1 MTRSS
6 FALLLSL
13 ASLAACDA
21 YDEDLGATPFFCGP
35 TEPRCPDG
43 YACQVDG
50 LTNEEICVG
59 NGESL
64 SVDFDC
70 ADDSANEPNNMLE
83 EGSVVPPEMKEFSV
97 DGQAVCPAGDRDLF
111 TITVGTMNSSIEIVV
126 DYEAGGAVLQMAL
139 LNAGGVPIST
149 ATEVESMKL
158 RAAAQNL
165 PVGTYYASVSAP
177 VMETIS
183 VNNYKLAITVA
194 P

>member
-6 FALLLSL
+6 SAVFLVL
-13 ASLAACDA
+13 ASLAACNA
-21 YDEDLGATPFFCGP
+21 YDEDLGPTPFFCDEV
-35 TEPRCPDG
+35 TMECPDG
-43 YACQVDG
+43 YRCQTDG
-50 LTNEEICVG
+50 LTNENICVG
-59 NGESL
+59 EGESL

-83 EGSVVPPEMKEFSV
+83 EATVVPADMKSFSV
-97 DGQAVCPAGDRDLF
+97 SGQAVCPAGDRDLF
-111 TITVGTMNSSIEIVV
+111 AITVGTMNSSIEIIAE
-126 DYEAGGAVLQMAL
+126 YEAGGAVLQMAL
-139 LNAGGVPIST
+139 LNAGGIPIST
-149 ATEVESMKL
+149 ATEVSSMTL

-183 VNNYKLAITVA
+183 VNNYELAITVA

>member
-1 MTRSS
+1 MKAQLFCS
-6 FALLLSL
+6 LLVT
-13 ASLAACDA
+13 LAACDA
-21 YDEDLGATPFFCGP
+21 YDTDLGPTPFFCGE
-35 TEPRCPDG
+35 TAPRCPDG
-43 YACQVDG
+43 YTCQTDG
-50 LTNEEICVG
+50 LTLEEICVSE
-59 NGESL
+59 GESL

-70 ADDSANEPNNMLE
+70 DDDSANEPNNLLE
-83 EGSVVPPEMKEFSV
+83 EGTVVPADMKEYSV
-97 DGQAVCPAGDRDLF
+97 TGQAVCPAGDRDLF
-111 TITVGTMNSSIEIVV
+111 NITVGTMNSSIEIVL

-149 ATEVESMKL
+149 ATEVSSMKL

-183 VNNYKLAITVA
+183 VNNYQLAITVA

>member
-1 MTRSS
+1 MKRSP
-6 FALLLSL
+6 FIVALLGLT
-13 ASLAACDA
+13 ACDA
-21 YDEDLGATPFFCGP
+21 YDEDLGPTPFFCDEV
-35 TEPRCPDG
+35 TMECPDG
-43 YACQVDG
+43 YRCQTDG
-50 LTNEEICVG
+50 LTNENICVA

-70 ADDSANEPNNMLE
+70 DDDSANEPNNMLE
-83 EGSVVPPEMKEFSV
+83 EGTVVPADMKSFSAG
-97 DGQAVCPAGDRDLF
+97 GQAVCPAGDRDLF
-111 TITVGTMNSSIEIVV
+111 AITVGTMNSSIELVA

-149 ATEVESMKL
+149 ATEISEMKL

-183 VNNYKLAITVA
+183 VNNYELAITVA